1 MCCGYINRR
10 TTADLRAAD
19 EGSCTDLVSTST
31 SGDSST
37 RHLPTPHLAVVLLL
51 IPEAV
56 DVSFC
61 IQHIR
66 TGNLNPPPAA
76 PQTAQDRSCSLD
88 SDQLCATLIARFPEP
103 NPPICQKVSREKLRI
118 DPRTPRQ
125 LARPSTS
132 ARTALCL
139 RTSLFSMLLRLVL
152 GGMGRSS
159 PASPWRRGRMLVLS
173 LSRGKPSHHTHGP
186 ARDPREACEAVF
198 TTSSGVSNRN
208 SIAIEN
214 VHEHPKLSKTGRRDY
229 SQTTVI

>member
-1 MCCGYINRR
+1 MQCRGSIDAASQHQQQRRIRTPIWQATDGDSQPELRARLFENEGLPSRVCCGYINRR

-56 DVSFC
+56 DVTFC

-103 NPPICQKVSREKLRI
+103 NPPSVRKFRGRSSGL
-118 DPRTPRQ
+118 T
-125 LARPSTS
+125 LARPGSWPVLPPLPAPHS
-132 ARTALCL
+132 ASAHLCFL
-139 RTSLFSMLLRLVL
+139 CSYV
-152 GGMGRSS
+152 
-159 PASPWRRGRMLVLS
+159 
-173 LSRGKPSHHTHGP
+173 
-186 ARDPREACEAVF
+186 
-198 TTSSGVSNRN
+198 
-208 SIAIEN
+208 
-214 VHEHPKLSKTGRRDY
+214 
-229 SQTTVI
+229 